1 MIDANKLKKEMEKL
15 TGGAATLQKMLQ
27 ENLEETLSKA
37 SKEEQTEAAKAFE
50 EIKSELEEKKAELDL
65 LVKRYNNY

>member
-1 MIDANKLKKEMEKL
+1 MDANKLKKELEKV
-15 TGGAATLQKMLQ
+15 TSGAVILQKMLE
-27 ENLEETLSKA
+27 ENLEETLRKA
-37 SKEEQTEAAKAFE
+37 SKEEQLEATKAFQ

>member
-1 MIDANKLKKEMEKL
+1 MDGNKLKKELEKL
-15 TGGAATLQKMLQ
+15 TNGAAILQNMLQ

-37 SKEEQTEAAKAFE
+37 SKEEQTQATKAFE

>member
-1 MIDANKLKKEMEKL
+1 MDGNKLKKELEKL
-15 TGGAATLQKMLQ
+15 TSGAATLQKMLQ

-37 SKEEQTEAAKAFE
+37 SKEEQLEATKAFE